1 MPAFS
6 GVSARLPRPV
16 RSAGTVRAGRGWRA
30 VVLVPCLASGVA
42 GAGCASA
49 ARGGG
54 GSADAAVTSVQTA
67 TLQNASGNVRGMN
80 LLATT
85 EVSSL
90 VVAAPVEQTFQAL
103 TAAYASLG
111 VPVTEIDQRARTL
124 GNPSVRARR
133 RIGTV
138 AAVRAV
144 DCGGDSG
151 MPNAETYELRLAIRS
166 RVVAGDGGGSLIQT
180 TVEGTGRNATTAA
193 ASEVRC
199 SSKGAVEQRLAELV
213 RAALSGKP

>member
-1 MPAFS
+1 MPVFP
-6 GVSARLPRPV
+6 GVSLHRPRTV
-16 RSAGTVRAGRGWRA
+16 RSAGRARPGRGWRA
-30 VVLVPCLASGVA
+30 LVLVSVLALGGA
-42 GAGCASA
+42 GTGCASA
-49 ARGGG
+49 SGGG
-54 GSADAAVTSVQTA
+54 AGAADAAVTSVQTA
-67 TLQNASGNVRGMN
+67 TLQNAAGATRGVN

-90 VVAAPVEQTFQAL
+90 AVAAPAEQTFQAL
-103 TAAYASLG
+103 TAAYAALG
-111 VPVTEIDQRARTL
+111 VPVTEIDQRARTV

-166 RVVAGDGGGSLIQT
+166 RVVAGEGGGSLIQT

-199 SSKGAVEQRLAELV
+199 SSKGAVEQRLVELV
-213 RAALSGKP
+213 RAAVSGKP

>member
-1 MPAFS
+1 VLA
-6 GVSARLPRPV
+6 PV
-16 RSAGTVRAGRGWRA
+16 LGIGGM
-30 VVLVPCLASGVA
+30 

-49 ARGGG
+49 SGGG
-54 GSADAAVTSVQTA
+54 GGGAADAAVTSVQTA
-67 TLQNASGNVRGMN
+67 TLQNAAGNTRGVN
-80 LLATT
+80 LLSTT

-90 VVAAPVEQTFQAL
+90 AVAAPVEPTFQAL
-103 TAAYASLG
+103 TAAYATLG
-111 VPVTEIDQRARTL
+111 VPVTEIDQRARTV

-213 RAALSGKP
+213 RAAVSGKP